1 LGQQPSIELE
11 LSDLPRPEPTRHPER
26 RWRPSRP
33 GDIQGPDEMPWG
45 GSFGTTGPDTGYALA
60 LLLLFEIDPG
70 PLQNQRD
77 LHIGLA
83 AVAGARASR
92 FGRAPVKEDVELALL
107 VFGFL
112 PEGLHDDLVAGL
124 VEDRHEWF
132 ANAAHEAE
140 KGRRIAAAVPLE
152 VLELSVGEVRRRM
165 AAGERLVDLGG
176 SVSADRAGPSLEGPG
191 GFGGS
196 WRP

>member
-26 RWRPSRP
+26 RWRPNRP

-60 LLLLFEIDPG
+60 LLPLFDIDPG
-70 PLQNQRD
+70 PLQNRRD
-77 LHIGLA
+77 LSVGLA

-112 PEGLHDDLVAGL
+112 PEGLPQDLVAEL
-124 VEDRHEWF
+124 VEDRHELF
-132 ANAAHEAE
+132 ANAAHDVE
-140 KGRRIAAAVPLE
+140 KGRRIAAAVSLE
-152 VLELSVGEVRRRM
+152 VLELSVEEVRRRM
-165 AAGERLVDLGG
+165 AAGERLVNLGG
-176 SVSADRAGPSLEGPG
+176 SVSGGPSLEEPG

>member
-11 LSDLPRPEPTRHPER
+11 LSDLPRPEPSRHPER
-26 RWRPSRP
+26 RWRPNRP

-60 LLLLFEIDPG
+60 LLPLFDIDPG
-70 PLQNQRD
+70 PLQRRD
-77 LHIGLA
+77 LSVGLA

-92 FGRAPVKEDVELALL
+92 FGRAPVKEDVELALFL
-107 VFGFL
+107 FGFL
-112 PEGLHDDLVAGL
+112 PEGLPEDLVAGL
-124 VEDRHEWF
+124 VEDRHGWF

-140 KGRRIAAAVPLE
+140 KGRRIAAAVPME
-152 VLELSVGEVRRRM
+152 VLELPVEDVRRRM
-165 AAGERLVDLGG
+165 AAGERLVDLE
-176 SVSADRAGPSLEGPG
+176 RPG